1 MKGYRKSNRSI
12 DDDDDDGSED
22 NEEDSGKRRARN
34 KHAAKVVVQPRPA
47 YRVKD
52 DGMVRGSSSSQY
64 HHHRKG
70 GYSSS
75 SSSSSSS
82 SPSPWRVGNG
92 PSGYQQSPPKAKKKK
107 NERIRDHDRPNP
119 VQPPP
124 PPLPTHGGGSE
135 VFQYDYSDAIAH
147 LLEEETREEQK
158 RRRTVDTPLFERHEY
173 YSKEVARR
181 VGRVD
186 GDKKLKDLRRCLVR
200 LDQMGFRRTNHQIT
214 FHEAFIAAC
223 ISQIYQDDL
232 QRNLVRIL
240 EENNFSELN
249 SEIAVVC
256 PRRWGKTMAVAIF
269 VASFIFTQPGAEVC
283 IYSVAKRASL
293 MLLMKVYAMVRRL
306 CDDDSHFKSIVMSFN
321 QEEFKIQT
329 INGGVG
335 LVRSYPS
342 NSKVGALF
350 PSPSHHHHHHTKA
363 RPCDWPPMVPF
374 PFLCSRRP
382 NGEKN
387 KNLHSLSSI

>member
-1 MKGYRKSNRSI
+1 
-12 DDDDDDGSED
+12 
-22 NEEDSGKRRARN
+22 
-34 KHAAKVVVQPRPA
+34 
-47 YRVKD
+47 
-52 DGMVRGSSSSQY
+52 
-64 HHHRKG
+64 
-70 GYSSS
+70 
-75 SSSSSSS
+75 
-82 SPSPWRVGNG
+82 
-92 PSGYQQSPPKAKKKK
+92 
-107 NERIRDHDRPNP
+107 
-119 VQPPP
+119 
-124 PPLPTHGGGSE
+124 
-135 VFQYDYSDAIAH
+135 VFQYDYSDVIAH

-200 LDQMGFRRTNHQIT
+200 LDQMGFRRTNHQIM
-214 FHEAFIAAC
+214 FHESFIAAC

-350 PSPSHHHHHHTKA
+350 PSHHHHHHHHTSTTLRLAHGTPSPSCA
-363 RPCDWPPMVPF
+363 RVVQM
-374 PFLCSRRP
+374 
-382 NGEKN
+382 EKKN